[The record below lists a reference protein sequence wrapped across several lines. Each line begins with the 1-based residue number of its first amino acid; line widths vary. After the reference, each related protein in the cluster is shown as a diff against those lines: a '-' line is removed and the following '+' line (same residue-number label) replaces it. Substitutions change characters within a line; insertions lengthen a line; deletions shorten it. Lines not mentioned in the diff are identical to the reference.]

1 MVKTVEVDSR
11 NPKNYKFHMKIDPNQ
26 NFKPFIQKGSVE
38 NYLANSLENSQ
49 MGYLESK
56 RDNKQAIK
64 LNDRSSS
71 KSKNISKSALRIKDS
86 QTIVT

>member
-1 MVKTVEVDSR
+1 MAKTVEVDSR
-11 NPKNYKFHMKIDPNQ
+11 NPKNYQFHMKIDPNQ

-38 NYLANSLENSQ
+38 KFLVDSLENSQ
-49 MGYLESK
+49 LGCLESK
-56 RDNKQAIK
+56 RDNRQVIK

-71 KSKNISKSALRIKDS
+71 KSKNISKSALRIKES